1 MTDDVFERE
10 PRDRAH
16 RLEASEPPHRL
27 LAGRFEVLR
36 WLGEGGMGAV
46 YLARDQVSGRNL
58 AVKVLLGQ
66 DADALVRFKREFR
79 ALADISHPNLIVLHE
94 LLCIDGQWLFT
105 MDYVKGEDFLAKVA
119 ALESRDAPT
128 LLEIDA
134 HRLRAAEGTQLTYGK
149 GLCPVRDERS
159 LRRVLAQLVSA
170 MRTLHLAGKLHLD
183 LKPSNVLVDDNEHV
197 TVLDFGLARDL
208 GQATHV
214 KTQRVLGTPAYMSP
228 EQVQG
233 KPFDAASDWYSF
245 GVMLYEALTGRLPF
259 EGSIPEIMLS
269 KCERDPIPPSDMA
282 RQVPADLESL
292 CMSLLSRDPV
302 SRPSGEEVA
311 KRLDVSSREGHA
323 RRAARTTQDIFVG
336 REQALCSMRDLGA
349 TKTKQPSMLL
359 LHGPSGVGKTTLAR
373 HFLQDFARK
382 EECLV
387 LTGACYEREAM
398 PFKAFDAI
406 VDSLLDHL
414 TRLDQATLQALLP
427 RHAHALSR
435 IFPQFEKLLRLLPPK
450 AVRQEDDDPATGRA
464 RAFRAFSE
472 LIGRLSDRHRLAF
485 FIDDLHWADLDSA
498 LLMRE
503 LFEGTDPPQFLL
515 IATYRPEEALA
526 SAFFQELADI
536 EKHRLTSFV
545 ERVAVGTLSR
555 NETGVLARQ
564 LLQRAGLTD
573 ETLAEH
579 IAEESQGMPL
589 FVQELVHHASF
600 TDTKESR
607 ARVSLGQALTI
618 RMARLS
624 KEEQSLLEVLAVA
637 GRPIPQD
644 IAFRAAGIDPD
655 DQSTL
660 HALRTAGFAKSRGIG
675 PLDTAETYH
684 DRIREVVVA
693 KLSPARLKQLH
704 LALLHGLTQRGI
716 ADDEQLLAHSLG
728 AERPARALE
737 HAERAAIAARQA
749 LAFNRSVD
757 HYRTALRCMDALDS
771 SDTAQAKRFQLQAGL
786 SEALAAAGFCIEA
799 GEAYLSAIPLAHD
812 LQRPSLERAAAD
824 QLLRGGD
831 LPRGIALL
839 KNVLERAGIAYPM
852 GSRTAL
858 AALTLERTRL
868 YARGLSFTP
877 TAPSDIAAEELD
889 ALEALRVALGVYWL
903 VEPVRGA
910 LFATQYLRRALE
922 AGLERHILRG
932 LETEGAYIALVGGAK
947 AEQRAGEIYASCAQL
962 AKKTGN
968 ASTLGGYRFA
978 EAGFHAIYGRKAK
991 STECALA
998 ALSHANQ
1005 PGVSWERAYA
1015 YFHLFQNC
1023 FYIGGRVG
1031 LFREVEEVIKEA
1043 EARRDRFAVAT
1054 LLPMLSMAY
1063 LMADDPE
1070 RAFASIARMR
1080 TELSPEVFG
1089 FLDVQEALWTSI
1101 ALTYVGDYDAAL
1113 AQHAA
1118 RHGRYAS
1125 SGMPRLQLWRILMT
1139 WGTMLGHLG
1148 AHALHSGEKRHRLAA
1163 LERVKQIESEG
1174 VDWPRAFAWMGRGA
1188 LAHTAGKFQERDRA
1202 FKAAIVQA
1210 EHMGYHPFA
1219 ALFERAHALCSGDE
1233 AARAQADAKLKS
1245 FGIANPAA
1253 WQRAF
1258 APGLKLPDE

>member
-1 MTDDVFERE
+1 MTDDVFEGE
-10 PRDRAH
+10 PRDHAH
-16 RLEASEPPHRL
+16 GLDISQLPHRL

-46 YLARDQVSGRNL
+46 YLARDKISRRNL

-94 LLCIDGQWLFT
+94 LLCIDGKWLFT

-128 LLEIDA
+128 LLEVEA
-134 HRLRAAEGTQLTYGK
+134 HRLRAAEGSQLNYGK
-149 GLCPVRDERS
+149 GLCPVRDERV
-159 LRRVLAQLVSA
+159 LRRVLAQLASA
-170 MRTLHLAGKLHLD
+170 MRSLHSAGKLHLD

-214 KTQRVLGTPAYMSP
+214 RTQRVLGTPAYMSP

-233 KPFDAASDWYSF
+233 QPFGSASDWYSF

-269 KCERDPIPPSDMA
+269 KCEREPIAPSDMA
-282 RQVPADLESL
+282 RQVPPDLESL
-292 CMSLLSRDPV
+292 CMALLSRDP
-302 SRPSGEEVA
+302 SKRPTGDEVA
-311 KRLDVSSREGHA
+311 KRLDVSPREGHA
-323 RRAARTTQDIFVG
+323 RHSARTTHDIFVG
-336 REQALCSMRDLGA
+336 REQTLSSMRELGQQKA
-349 TKTKQPSMLL
+349 LRASMLL
-359 LHGPSGVGKTTLAR
+359 LHGPSGVGKTTLAK
-373 HFLQDFARK
+373 HFLRGFARNDDG
-382 EECLV
+382 LV

-406 VDSLLDHL
+406 VDALLDHL

-435 IFPQFEKLLRLLPPK
+435 IFPQFDKLLRLLPPK
-450 AVRQEDDDPATGRA
+450 ATRDEDEDPASGRA
-464 RAFRAFSE
+464 RAFRAFSD
-472 LIGRLSDRHRLAF
+472 LIGRLSDRYRLAF

-503 LFEGTDPPQFLL
+503 LFEGADPPNFLL

-536 EKHRLTSFV
+536 EKHRPSSFV

-555 NETGVLARQ
+555 QETSVLARQ
-564 LLQRAGLTD
+564 LLHRAGVSD
-573 ETLAEH
+573 DTLAEH

-600 TDTKESR
+600 TRTKESP
-607 ARVSLGQALTI
+607 AHVSLGQALSI
-618 RMARLS
+618 RMGRLS

-644 IAFRAAGIDPD
+644 IAFRAAGLDPD

-684 DRIREVVVA
+684 DRIREVVVEA
-693 KLSPARLKQLH
+693 LDAGRLKQLH
-704 LALLHGLTQRGI
+704 LSLLHGLTQRGV
-716 ADDEQLLAHSLG
+716 ADDEQLLVHSLG

-737 HAERAAIAARQA
+737 HAERAAVTAQKA
-749 LAFNRSVD
+749 LAFNRAVD
-757 HYRTALRCMDALDS
+757 HYRTALRCIDALDNS
-771 SDTAQAKRFQLQAGL
+771 ETLQAKRFLLQEGL
-786 SEALAAAGFCIEA
+786 AESLAAAGYCIEA
-799 GEAYLSAIPLAHD
+799 GEAYLRAIPLAHE

-831 LPRGIALL
+831 LSRGIALL
-839 KNVLERAGIAYPM
+839 KNVLERAEIAYPT

-858 AALTLERTRL
+858 AALALERTRL
-868 YARGLSFTP
+868 YARGLSFN
-877 TAPSDIAAEELD
+877 AAVGSELAAEELD

-922 AGLERHILRG
+922 IGHERHILRG
-932 LETEGAYIALVGGAK
+932 LETEGAYLALLGGAK
-947 AEQRAGEIYASCAQL
+947 AEQRAGEIFASCAQL

-968 ASTLGGYRFA
+968 ASTMGGYRFA
-978 EAGFHAIYGRKAK
+978 EASFHAICGRKAK
-991 STECALA
+991 STECAIA
-998 ALSHANQ
+998 ALSQPNQ
-1005 PGVSWERAYA
+1005 PGVSWERACA
-1015 YFHLFQNC
+1015 YFHLYQNC
-1023 FYIGGRVG
+1023 LYIGGRAG
-1031 LFREVEEVIKEA
+1031 LWHEVQELIDEA

-1054 LLPMLSMAY
+1054 LLPMLSMAQ
-1063 LMADDPE
+1063 LMSDQPE
-1070 RAFASIARMR
+1070 SALANMAQMR

-1101 ALTYVGDYDAAL
+1101 AHTYIGDYDAAL
-1113 AQHAA
+1113 GHYAL

-1125 SGMPRLQLWRILMT
+1125 SGMPRLQVWRILMT
-1139 WGTMLGHLG
+1139 WGTMLAHLG
-1148 AHALHSGEKRHRLAA
+1148 AHALQPGEKRHRQAA

-1174 VDWPRAFAWMGRGA
+1174 VDWPRAFAWMGRAA
-1188 LAHTAGKFQERDRA
+1188 LAHTAGKLQERDRA

-1219 ALFERAHALCSGDE
+1219 AVFERAYASCTGDE
-1233 AARAQADAKLKS
+1233 AARLQAEAKLTS
-1245 FGIANPAA
+1245 FGIGNPAA

-1258 APGLKLPDE
+1258 APGLTLPDE